1 MKEKRNFER
10 ILTQIRP
17 AYKSKLDK
25 VAFDRK
31 QAKQAS
37 NTLIDVLDE
46 VLELGI
52 YILESPKDLETVR
65 KNLQIRKDKAQQLK
79 EVLTT
84 NQHNES
90 TNTK

>member
-1 MKEKRNFER
+1 MKEKRTFER

-17 AYKSKLDK
+17 AYKSKLEN
-25 VAFDRK
+25 VALSRK

-52 YILESPKDLETVR
+52 YILERPKDLETVR
-65 KNLQIRKDKAQQLK
+65 NVLQARKEKEQQIK
-79 EVLTT
+79 QVLTP
-84 NQHNES
+84 NQP
-90 TNTK
+90 TQ

>member
-1 MKEKRNFER
+1 MKDKRNFER

-17 AYKSKLDK
+17 SYKTKLEN
-25 VAFDRK
+25 VALSRK

-52 YILESPKDLETVR
+52 YILESPKSLETVR
-65 KNLQIRKDKAQQLK
+65 NVLQARKEKEQQLK
-79 EVLTT
+79 QVLTP
-84 NQHNES
+84 NQP
-90 TNTK
+90 TQ

>member
-1 MKEKRNFER
+1 MKEKRTFER

-17 AYKSKLDK
+17 SYKTKLEN
-25 VAFDRK
+25 VALSRK

-52 YILESPKDLETVR
+52 YILESPKSLETVR
-65 KNLQIRKDKAQQLK
+65 NVLQARKEKEQQLK
-79 EVLTT
+79 QVLTP
-84 NQHNES
+84 NQP
-90 TNTK
+90 TQ

>member
-46 VLELGI
+46 VLQLGI
-52 YILESPKDLETVR
+52 YILESPNDLQTVR
-65 KNLQIRKDKAQQLK
+65 NMLQRRKEKEQQVK
-79 EVLTT
+79 QVLTT
-84 NQHNES
+84 NQP
-90 TNTK
+90 TQ